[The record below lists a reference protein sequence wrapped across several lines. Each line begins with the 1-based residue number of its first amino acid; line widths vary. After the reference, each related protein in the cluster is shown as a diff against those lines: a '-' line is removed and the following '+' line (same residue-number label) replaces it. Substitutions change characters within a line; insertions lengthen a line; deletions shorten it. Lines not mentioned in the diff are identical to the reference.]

1 MLAYVCVC
9 VCVCVCVLHVCS
21 GLCGWGK
28 HYGTQKKREKFYFYF
43 PLEIYIRIC
52 SEKTFH
58 QLEQRER
65 DRQQENKST
74 RNSNA
79 TILSVNSDLL
89 THTHTHTHT
98 HTQRMLYHRLAVT
111 HFYLFYCLFV
121 CFSNRPQ
128 TAAALPN

>member
-1 MLAYVCVC
+1 MLAY

-74 RNSNA
+74 CNSNA

-89 THTHTHTHT
+89 THTHTHTHNGCYIT
-98 HTQRMLYHRLAVT
+98 VWLLLILIYFIVFLHVFQTDPKQQQRY
-111 HFYLFYCLFV
+111 
-121 CFSNRPQ
+121 Q
-128 TAAALPN
+128 TD